1 MNNYYLLLFIE
12 AVLVGVLVMIVGS
25 LVGFLVSATQIYP
38 KVKLPEICSTYNSYF
53 IMEFTLFLTGF
64 FSHLFFEFVGA
75 NAYYIS
81 HGAVLKTLKK

>member
-1 MNNYYLLLFIE
+1 MKNYYLSLLVE
-12 AVLVGVLVMIVGS
+12 AAVVGLLVVIIGN
-25 LVGFLVSATQIYP
+25 LVGFVVATTSMYP
-38 KVKLPEICSTYNSYF
+38 KVKLPEICSTYNNYF

-81 HGAVLKTLKK
+81 NGAILKTLKK